1 MGKQRRK
8 YSKELKIEL
17 VEKVLAGRGT
27 LEMARDEEICP
38 SLINKWK
45 KQYMDEKYH
54 GTSATDSE
62 LRKLRTKNVSCS
74 GW

>member
-8 YSKELKIEL
+8 YSKELKVEL

-27 LEMARDEEICP
+27 LEVARDEGISP

-45 KQYMDEKYH
+45 
-54 GTSATDSE
+54 
-62 LRKLRTKNVSCS
+62 R
-74 GW
+74 